1 MSRPAAAYLFR
12 ATAATLAALL
22 LSAVALAAPR
32 TAPRAPCCPSAGM
45 SDDAPSCC
53 GMGEDV
59 SSNSFADSSAGCCRI
74 SAPEEAAPS
83 LTSPAAPALSAP
95 EASALDLLLPAPPG
109 SLEGHARRVSPRARP
124 APLFLL
130 YSVLLV

>member
-12 ATAATLAALL
+12 ATAATLAVLL

-32 TAPRAPCCPSAGM
+32 PAPRAPCCPSAGM

-53 GMGEDV
+53 AMGEDASPD
-59 SSNSFADSSAGCCRI
+59 SSADSSAGCCRT

-83 LTSPAAPALSAP
+83 LTSPAAPALSDP
-95 EASALDLLLPAPPG
+95 EASALDLPLPALLG
-109 SLEGHARRVSPRARP
+109 SL
-124 APLFLL
+124 
-130 YSVLLV
+130 

>member
-1 MSRPAAAYLFR
+1 MSRPVAAYLFR
-12 ATAATLAALL
+12 GTAATVAALL

-32 TAPRAPCCPSAGM
+32 PAPRESCCAPAGM

-53 GMGEDV
+53 AMGEDA
-59 SSNSFADSSAGCCRI
+59 SPDSSAGCCRM

-83 LTSPAAPALSAP
+83 LTSPAAPALTAP
-95 EASALDLLLPAPPG
+95 EASALDLPLPALPD
-109 SLEGHARRVSPRARP
+109 SLAGHARRVSPRARS

-130 YSVLLV
+130 YSVFLV